1 MVAERERLL
10 GKLPFAASASF
21 DSYPRQHETGCLEG
35 TRVDL
40 LQQLERWS
48 VAHERPIFWLSGMA
62 GTGKS
67 TIARTLATRLKSQGL
82 LGGNFFFSR
91 ASGEVSNGF
100 PSSTTY
106 ALSAPALQC
115 AIRVISLF
123 SITGS
128 GRRSGWDVSWGAR
141 YLTSDKN
148 APET

>member
-1 MVAERERLL
+1 MAAERERLL

-82 LGGNFFFSR
+82 LCGNFFFSR

-100 PSSTTY
+100 LNYNNLRLFESGVAVCDSSH
-106 ALSAPALQC
+106 
-115 AIRVISLF
+115 IS
-123 SITGS
+123 SILHREFGQEV
-128 GRRSGWDVSWGAR
+128 RMAC
-141 YLTSDKN
+141 
-148 APET
+148 